1 MKTKLIIA
9 CTICILA
16 AVAIVTTTSLS
27 QSQPKSYTV
36 KLYSGQNVV
45 GAWTAID
52 WPTADGY
59 TLAFSIGHRSTP
71 KRVRI
76 SGTYSVEEIQ

>member
-1 MKTKLIIA
+1 MKTKLFIA
-9 CTICILA
+9 CIVCILA
-16 AVAIVTTTSLS
+16 AAAIVTTTSFS

-36 KLYSGQNVV
+36 KLYSGENVV
-45 GAWTAID
+45 ATWTAID

-59 TLAFSIGHRSTP
+59 TLAFSVGHRSTP

-76 SGTYSVEEIQ
+76 SGTYSVEENQ